1 MFWNKLIDSV
11 IIVMWLNVILVKG
24 KYYLFDMIGGYLVY
38 KYDQYFL
45 MMENGVIGWSYND

>member
-1 MFWNKLIDSV
+1 MDVKLDGKMFWNKLIDSV

-38 KYDQYFL
+38 KYD
-45 MMENGVIGWSYND
+45 

>member
-38 KYDQYFL
+38 KYDQYFF